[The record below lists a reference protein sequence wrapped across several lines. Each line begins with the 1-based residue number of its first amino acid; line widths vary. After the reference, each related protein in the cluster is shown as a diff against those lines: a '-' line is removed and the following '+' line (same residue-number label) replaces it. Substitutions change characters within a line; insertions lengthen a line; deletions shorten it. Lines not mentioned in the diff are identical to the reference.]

1 MQSSSPVVNATT
13 PNDPVRNAVRVWM
26 RQVMAERQWTA
37 AHWAKLANTSPTN
50 ITRFLSPGCRI
61 VPSADTISKL
71 AHVAGSQPNLGFVPG
86 VARVAVRVVPV
97 VREGYLIM
105 RDAAAH
111 GTNETVAV
119 ASSVSEQ
126 AVAVLVESD
135 SMSASGILP
144 DDIVVIEPLE
154 VQPVSKGRIVA
165 AVYKGEV
172 IYAEY
177 QPPVLIPRSNNRT
190 HRVVAVGDAEIVGVA
205 TQVIRRL

>member
-1 MQSSSPVVNATT
+1 MVEKAQEDS
-13 PNDPVRNAVRVWM
+13 VRNAVRVWM

-71 AHVAGSQPNLGFVPG
+71 AQAAGSQPNLGFVPG
-86 VARVAVRVVPV
+86 AARVAVRVIPV

-105 RDAAAH
+105 RDATAY

-119 ASSVSEQ
+119 ASSASDQ
-126 AVAVLVESD
+126 AVAVLVVSD
-135 SMSASGILP
+135 SMNASGILP
-144 DDIVVIEPLE
+144 DDILVIEPLE
-154 VQPVSKGRIVA
+154 VQPPSKGRVVA
-165 AVYKGEV
+165 AVHDGQV
-172 IYAEY
+172 IYGEY
-177 QPPVLIPRSNNRT
+177 QPPVLIPRSTNRA
-190 HRVVAVGDAEIVGVA
+190 HRVVGIGDAQVVGVA